1 MFIINCKFFIKT
13 VLVSGRHLSFRP
25 CSSCCNRKRDTVW
38 IVTLYLFEHLKSCDN
53 LKRQNFVPGF
63 EAVNTAPFMR
73 MRNQCKPDYRL
84 QVARRRYGNTQSVCR
99 QCFSMCSNADAT
111 SAKTCFG
118 GLGNKLVF
126 TATATNDEINAAQ
139 VNFNI
144 LFLWRNTFSYSYTL

>member
-1 MFIINCKFFIKT
+1 MDCYFN
-13 VLVSGRHLSFRP
+13 
-25 CSSCCNRKRDTVW
+25 
-38 IVTLYLFEHLKSCDN
+38 LFEHLKSCDN

-63 EAVNTAPFMR
+63 EAGNTAPFMR

-99 QCFSMCSNADAT
+99 QCFSMCSNADAN

-126 TATATNDEINAAQ
+126 TATATNDEKINAAQ
-139 VNFNI
+139 VFFQYFV
-144 LFLWRNTFSYSYTL
+144 LKWRETFSYSYTV

>member
-1 MFIINCKFFIKT
+1 M
-13 VLVSGRHLSFRP
+13 
-25 CSSCCNRKRDTVW
+25 
-38 IVTLYLFEHLKSCDN
+38 
-53 LKRQNFVPGF
+53 KRQNFVPGF
-63 EAVNTAPFMR
+63 EAGNTAPFMR

-126 TATATNDEINAAQ
+126 TATATDDDKINAAQ
-139 VNFNI
+139 VYFNI
-144 LFLWRNTFSYSYTL
+144 LFLNGAILFHIVIQYIIQYFIVKTSYYW